1 MPKPILSVLKST
13 RLLILLLLAA
23 VAVRADVVC
32 RSPGGIAGFG
42 AEYKEAEL
50 YIRPDTR
57 SLRDMDVFVT
67 VRQDILYL
75 HSNYVTR
82 GFDVATKIATESAEF
97 DLLTLVINLVNSEK
111 QTVISRETLASQ
123 LGSVRF
129 FVSADFFRAR
139 KFDPLNVE
147 DAAQLFVIDDG
158 GVVRPTLLIPD
169 NSGRQRVVMEFQPSL
184 YKKVDDPSA
193 NINNRYGAR
202 QFVRNDVRLLLLS
215 VDSTT
220 EALVKEKIPAAN
232 TISFDMTSKES
243 LERSLSTHRNKTVFP
258 LGHIEGDA
266 FVVRDAGN
274 KVLFEIPLTELND
287 IAKKYNVTM
296 FALGCNSAQATRTAG
311 VLNTFNTVDAVNR
324 FATAM
329 SSSATY
335 MDFFHKLAADEVFIL
350 LDDSLGGDPEW
361 LKMQIYSGGVS
372 GGDGGGAGG
381 GGGGG
386 GRGSGSGKGRGA
398 PVRPRPVGTIT
409 ILNPPAP
416 PTPLVYGPGSS
427 SPSPTPVFSGTSGSS
442 SYNRQPSY
450 IADEQQDDSSWWII
464 LVVIGVG
471 VAGVVWGL
479 LRLAK
484 NAYYT

>member
-13 RLLILLLLAA
+13 RLVILLLLAA

-32 RSPGGIAGFG
+32 RSPGGIEGFA

-67 VRQDILYL
+67 VRKDVLYL
-75 HSNYVTR
+75 HSNYMTR

-97 DLLTLVINLVNSEK
+97 DLLTLLMNLVNSKERTWIPAE
-111 QTVISRETLASQ
+111 TVASQ
-123 LGSVRF
+123 LGSMRF
-129 FVSADFFRAR
+129 FVSADFFRST

-147 DAAQLFVIDDG
+147 DAGQLLVIDDG
-158 GVVRPTLLIPD
+158 GVVRKTLLIPD
-169 NSGRQRVVMEFQPSL
+169 ASGRQRVVMEFQPSL
-184 YKKVDDPSA
+184 YKKVDDPASA
-193 NINNRYGAR
+193 NLNNLYVTRR
-202 QFVRNDVRLLLLS
+202 FERNDVRLLLLS

-220 EALVKEKIPAAN
+220 ETLVKEKIPAAN
-232 TISFDMTSKES
+232 TITFDLTSKES
-243 LERSLSTHRNKTVFP
+243 LERSLSNHRGKTVFP
-258 LGHIEGDA
+258 LGHIEEDS

-287 IAKKYNVTM
+287 IAKKYKVTM
-296 FALGCNSAQATRTAG
+296 FALGCNSAKATRTAG

-335 MDFFHKLAADEVFIL
+335 MDFFHKLASDDVFIL

-361 LKMQIYSGGVS
+361 VKMRIYIGVDG
-372 GGDGGGAGG
+372 GGDGGGVGG

-386 GRGSGSGKGRGA
+386 GIGPGRGRGA
-398 PVRPRPVGTIT
+398 RVPPRPVGTIT
-409 ILNPPAP
+409 ILNPPVYTPPA
-416 PTPLVYGPGSS
+416 PTPWVYIPGSS
-427 SPSPTPVFSGTSGSS
+427 SPSPTPVFSGSS
-442 SYNRQPSY
+442 SYNTPLPY
-450 IADEQQDDSSWWII
+450 VDNEQQDDSSWWVI

-484 NAYYT
+484 NA

>member
-23 VAVRADVVC
+23 LAVRADVVC
-32 RSPGGIAGFG
+32 RSPGGIEGFA
-42 AEYKEAEL
+42 AEYKEAER
-50 YIRPDTR
+50 YIRPHTR
-57 SLRDMDVFVT
+57 SLREMDVFVT
-67 VRQDILYL
+67 VRKDILYL

-82 GFDVATKIATESAEF
+82 GYDVATKIATESAEF
-97 DLLTLVINLVNSEK
+97 DLFTLVKNLVNSRER
-111 QTVISRETLASQ
+111 TSVSEETLASQ
-123 LGSVRF
+123 LGNVNF
-129 FVSADFFRAR
+129 YFSADFFRAR
-139 KFDPLNVE
+139 KFEPLNIE
-147 DAAQLFVIDDG
+147 DAGRLFVIDDG
-158 GVVRPTLLIPD
+158 GVVRSTLLFPD
-169 NSGRQRVVMEFQPSL
+169 ASGRLRVVMEFHPSL
-184 YKKVDDPSA
+184 YKKVDDPASV
-193 NINNRYGAR
+193 NLNNLYATR
-202 QFVRNDVRLLLLS
+202 QFQRNDVRLLLLS

-258 LGHIEGDA
+258 LGHIEEDA

-296 FALGCNSAQATRTAG
+296 FALGCNSANATRTAG

-335 MDFFHKLAADEVFIL
+335 IDFFHKLAADDVFIL
-350 LDDSLGGDPEW
+350 LDDSLGGAPEW
-361 LKMQIYSGGVS
+361 LKMQIYSGGAS
-372 GGDGGGAGG
+372 GGDGGGVGEG

-386 GRGSGSGKGRGA
+386 GRGPGRGRGA
-398 PVRPRPVGTIT
+398 RVRPRPVGTIT
-409 ILNPPAP
+409 ILNPPAYTPAP
-416 PTPLVYGPGSS
+416 PTPLVYPTPDSS
-427 SPSPTPVFSGTSGSS
+427 SPSPTPVIIGGS
-442 SYNRQPSY
+442 SYNPQPPY
-450 IADEQQDDSSWWII
+450 VADEQQDDSSWWVI

-471 VAGVVWGL
+471 VAGVVGGL

-484 NAYYT
+484 NA

>member
-1 MPKPILSVLKST
+1 
-13 RLLILLLLAA
+13 
-23 VAVRADVVC
+23 
-32 RSPGGIAGFG
+32 
-42 AEYKEAEL
+42 
-50 YIRPDTR
+50 
-57 SLRDMDVFVT
+57 VFVT
-67 VRQDILYL
+67 VRKDVLYL
-75 HSNYVTR
+75 HSNYMTR

-97 DLLTLVINLVNSEK
+97 DLLTLLMNLVNSKERTWIPAE
-111 QTVISRETLASQ
+111 TVASQ
-123 LGSVRF
+123 LRSMRF
-129 FVSADFFRAR
+129 FVSADFFRST

-147 DAAQLFVIDDG
+147 DAGQLLVIDDG
-158 GVVRPTLLIPD
+158 GVVRKTLLIPD
-169 NSGRQRVVMEFQPSL
+169 ASGRQRVVMEFQPSL
-184 YKKVDDPSA
+184 YKKVDDPAST
-193 NINNRYGAR
+193 NLNNLYVTLR
-202 QFVRNDVRLLLLS
+202 FERNDVRLLLLS

-220 EALVKEKIPAAN
+220 ETLVKEKIPAAN
-232 TISFDMTSKES
+232 TITFDLTSKES
-243 LERSLSTHRNKTVFP
+243 LERSLSNHRGKTVFP
-258 LGHIEGDA
+258 LGHIEEDS

-296 FALGCNSAQATRTAG
+296 FALGCNSAKATRTAG